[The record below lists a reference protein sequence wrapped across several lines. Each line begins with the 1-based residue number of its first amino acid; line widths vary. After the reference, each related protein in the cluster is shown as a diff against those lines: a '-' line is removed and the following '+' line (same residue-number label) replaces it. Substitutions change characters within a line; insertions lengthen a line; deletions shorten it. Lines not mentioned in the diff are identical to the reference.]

1 MSYQPIPPEWQTHAE
16 KTNYRETARYSE
28 TIAYA
33 KRLAESSPLIEYQAF
48 GKSGEG
54 RDLPLLIASDGV
66 AFKPSAARKTG
77 KAVILIQAC
86 IHAGE
91 PDGKD
96 AGLALL
102 RDLAITK
109 SLPGLLQHVVVLF
122 IPIYNVDGHE
132 RVSPYNRINQ
142 NGPDELGW
150 RTTSSYQNQNRDD
163 MK

>member
-1 MSYQPIPPEWQTHAE
+1 MSQQPIPAEWQTHAE
-16 KTNYRETARYSE
+16 KSNYRETARYSE

-33 KRLAESSPLIEYQAF
+33 KRLAESSTLIEYRAF
-48 GKSGEG
+48 GESGEG

-66 AFKPSAARKTG
+66 AFKSSAAREAG

-102 RDLAITK
+102 RDVAITR
-109 SLPGLLQHVVVLF
+109 SLPELLTHVV
-122 IPIYNVDGHE
+122 
-132 RVSPYNRINQ
+132 
-142 NGPDELGW
+142 
-150 RTTSSYQNQNRDD
+150 
-163 MK
+163 